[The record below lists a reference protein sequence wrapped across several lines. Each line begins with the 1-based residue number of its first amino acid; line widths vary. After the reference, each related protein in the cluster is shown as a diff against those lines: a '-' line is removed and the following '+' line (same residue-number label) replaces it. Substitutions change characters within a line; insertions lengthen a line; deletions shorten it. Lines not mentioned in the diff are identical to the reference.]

1 METDCTALILQVF
14 VIGGNP
20 GVQGKGFEEIVS
32 KARQARPELD
42 IAWQAS
48 DPGPSSST

>member
-1 METDCTALILQVF
+1 MLQVF
-14 VIGGNP
+14 IIGGNP
-20 GVQGKGFEEIVS
+20 GVQGKGFEEFVS

-48 DPGPSSST
+48 DPGQSSNA